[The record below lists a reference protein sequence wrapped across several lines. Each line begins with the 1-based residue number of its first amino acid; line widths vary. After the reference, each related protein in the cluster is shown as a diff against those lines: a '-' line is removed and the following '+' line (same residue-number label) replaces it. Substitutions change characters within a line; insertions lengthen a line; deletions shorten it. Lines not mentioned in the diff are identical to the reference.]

1 MVQIADSFIF
11 KNNLYKF
18 IKGTNWVDSNT
29 KTTAYQ
35 DWVLEWVGKKDLLLN
50 LKSYGLKDLLL
61 NLKSYGLKDFNKLP
75 IMIGY

>member
-1 MVQIADSFIF
+1 MDERNILVYLILRTIKDQIALQVIDEEILVQIADSFIF

-35 DWVLEWVGKKDLLLN
+35 DWVLE
-50 LKSYGLKDLLL
+50 
-61 NLKSYGLKDFNKLP
+61 
-75 IMIGY
+75 